1 MERKEAERH
10 IRNCQ
15 KIGVKAREATIFVE
29 HLLTSPYPLLDKLK
43 YLTTS
48 VLARFLE
55 YPVGKRLRGPG
66 QMEPAAIESIFY
78 GFLSWNPGASRGR
91 EREGTTASIQK
102 EQKLSKKKRV
112 RRNDRP

>member
-1 MERKEAERH
+1 M
-10 IRNCQ
+10 
-15 KIGVKAREATIFVE
+15 
-29 HLLTSPYPLLDKLK
+29 LSLPYPLLDKLK

-48 VLARFLE
+48 VLARFLG

-91 EREGTTASIQK
+91 EREGTTASIEK
-102 EQKLSKKKRV
+102 EQKLSKKKEFEGTIDPERAASCHI
-112 RRNDRP
+112 RRTDRRKIYV

>member
-48 VLARFLE
+48 VLARFLG

-78 GFLSWNPGASRGR
+78 GFLSWNPGASSRGR
-91 EREGTTASIQK
+91 EREGTTASIEK
-102 EQKLSKKKRV
+102 EQKLSKKKKSSKER
-112 RRNDRP
+112 